1 MIKQD
6 RIDLNNRFRKV
17 FELLEERGD
26 VVLNDRSGRGMGDFA
41 DVVLGNRAYGH
52 IIRAFLN
59 PTDKRVIDYA
69 AARNVCRHFGV
80 NEAFLI
86 DGMGTAFGIELPSR
100 GQSYSNAPIMPM
112 GNILFT
118 TAEAFAGSTIEAGL
132 GGSATEDNQYFS
144 VPGVSGSGFVAFP
157 VNGNSM
163 DPIIQNQDIV
173 ICQAVE
179 NLNEIRD
186 NEIYAVKSNGAL
198 WIKYIRQIKDADGL
212 KFKLISANHLEHDPF
227 TEDVNDSTRV
237 FKVVRRISDVP

>member
-6 RIDLNNRFRKV
+6 RIDLNNRFRNV
-17 FELLEERGD
+17 FNMLVERGD

-59 PTDKRVIDYA
+59 EDNKRVIDYN
-69 AARNVCRHFGV
+69 AARNVCREYGV
-80 NEAFLI
+80 NESYLI
-86 DGMGTAFGIELPSR
+86 DGMGSAFGIELPKHKPSM
-100 GQSYSNAPIMPM
+100 GAPSFPV

-118 TAEAFAGSTIEAGL
+118 TAEAFAGSTLGAVAGE
-132 GGSATEDNQYFS
+132 SAAEDNQYFS
-144 VPGVSGSGFVAFP
+144 IPGVSGSGYVAFP

-173 ICQAVE
+173 ICKQVE

-198 WIKYIRQIKDADGL
+198 WIKYIRQIQDENGL
-212 KFKLISANHLEHDPF
+212 KFKLISANHLEYDPF
-227 TEDVNDSTRV
+227 IEEVNLSTRV

>member
-80 NEAFLI
+80 N
-86 DGMGTAFGIELPSR
+86 
-100 GQSYSNAPIMPM
+100 
-112 GNILFT
+112 
-118 TAEAFAGSTIEAGL
+118 
-132 GGSATEDNQYFS
+132 
-144 VPGVSGSGFVAFP
+144 
-157 VNGNSM
+157 
-163 DPIIQNQDIV
+163 
-173 ICQAVE
+173 
-179 NLNEIRD
+179 
-186 NEIYAVKSNGAL
+186 
-198 WIKYIRQIKDADGL
+198 
-212 KFKLISANHLEHDPF
+212 
-227 TEDVNDSTRV
+227 
-237 FKVVRRISDVP
+237 

>member
-6 RIDLNNRFRKV
+6 RIDLNNRFRKA
-17 FELLEERGD
+17 FNELVERGD

-59 PTDKRVIDYA
+59 EDNKRVIDYN
-69 AARNVCRHFGV
+69 AARNVCRHYGV
-80 NEAFLI
+80 NESYLI
-86 DGMGTAFGIELPSR
+86 DGMGTAFGIELPKHKGNS
-100 GQSYSNAPIMPM
+100 GAPAFPM

-118 TAEAFAGSTIEAGL
+118 TAEAFAGSTLSASA
-132 GGSATEDNQYFS
+132 GGSIGEDNQYFS
-144 VPGVSGSGFVAFP
+144 IPGVSGTGYVAFP

-173 ICQAVE
+173 ICQGVE

-198 WIKYIRQIKDADGL
+198 WIKYIRQIQDEDGL

-227 TEDVNDSTRV
+227 IEEVNETTRV